1 MATTPAEFSV
11 AVIGLGMMGSAACR
25 HLSLATGEKVV
36 GIGPAEPQDWKS
48 HTGVFASHYDEGRL
62 TRIVDKDPI
71 WSLLAARSIERYR
84 LLERESGI
92 QFHYPVGSVRVSPFF
107 EVVGDSTAEAL
118 DVGRHNGA
126 EVELLRGMSVLKKR
140 FPYFGFEEGDVGLM
154 EDGGAGYI
162 NPSAMV
168 QAQLTLAAKQGVLLV
183 RETVVS
189 LERTPNGVRIV
200 TDSGRTLVATRVLIS
215 ADVYTKFLV
224 KKPKLV
230 TRTVPESILLAE
242 VGPEEERR
250 LQGMP
255 SLIWRLKE
263 HKQLHSVYA
272 CPPIRYPN
280 GKTYVKIG
288 GSYHQEPTLST
299 HEEIVEWFHSDGHEG
314 EVEILLGVLKKLVPG
329 LAVESVD
336 RKSCINTYTAHNYPY
351 IDAVDG
357 KRHEE
362 AQFFVVTGGNGASAK
377 SSDEIGRIAALLV
390 EHRCWTY
397 DLEAFNFKTVFE
409 ET

>member
-1 MATTPAEFSV
+1 MATIPAEFSV

-62 TRIVDKDPI
+62 IRIVDKDPI

-126 EVELLRGMSVLKKR
+126 EVELLRG
-140 FPYFGFEEGDVGLM
+140 
-154 EDGGAGYI
+154 I
-162 NPSAMV
+162 
-168 QAQLTLAAKQGVLLV
+168 
-183 RETVVS
+183 
-189 LERTPNGVRIV
+189 
-200 TDSGRTLVATRVLIS
+200 GRTLVATRVLIS

-242 VGPEEERR
+242 VRPEEERR

-280 GKTYVKIG
+280 GKTYVKIC
-288 GSYHQEPTLST
+288 GSYHQEPSVST
-299 HEEIVEWFHSDGHEG
+299 HEEIVELFHNDGHEG
-314 EVEILLGVLKKLVPG
+314 EVEILLCVLKKLVSA
-329 LAVESVD
+329 LALESVD

-362 AQFFVVTGGNGASAK
+362 AQIFVVTGGNGASAK

-397 DLEAFNFKTVFE
+397 DLEAFNFKAVFE
-409 ET
+409 KT